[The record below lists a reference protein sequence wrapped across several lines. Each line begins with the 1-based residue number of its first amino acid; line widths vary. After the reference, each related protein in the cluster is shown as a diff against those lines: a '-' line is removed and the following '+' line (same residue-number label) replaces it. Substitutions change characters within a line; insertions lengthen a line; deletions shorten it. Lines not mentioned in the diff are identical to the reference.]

1 MTQTK
6 HIEMRNV
13 RKAFRF
19 FTLEDLSLDLE
30 PGQIMGFV
38 GPNGAGKSTTIRLLT
53 GLLAPDAGEIRV
65 LGHAMPEGQALAKR
79 DIGFV
84 SDEMRLFG
92 HATLGWH
99 MQFVASIYPGWDAQY
114 AKTLVKRFN
123 LRPEQNVSGL
133 SSGEH
138 VKAVLLLA
146 LARRPRLLILDE
158 PTSGLDPVARHELL
172 SEFMDVLRDEDR
184 SILFSS
190 HNTVDVERIS
200 DRITF
205 IDRGR
210 LVDSSDKEDFL
221 ERWRRIQLQLPAG
234 ATLPDL
240 PHVVSRVVDGQFV
253 TLTTNR
259 FSPDLARIPGHRR
272 SRSAAHEPRGDLRR
286 ERHASPGAARP
297 MNMLTRKLIAKDFYL
312 NRWLIIGSTVAG
324 LVGLAD
330 RRRRRNAL
338 QHRHAHL
345 AHDHRRLRRRAGHVR
360 DRERTQG
367 THAAVRAEPAAF
379 ARRLC
384 AHQGHRPAA
393 LLSRAVG
400 RA

>member
-1 MTQTK
+1 MTPTK

-38 GPNGAGKSTTIRLLT
+38 GPNGAGKSTSIRLMT

-65 LGHAMPEGQALAKR
+65 LGHAMPKAQALAKR

-92 HATLGWH
+92 HATFGWH
-99 MQFVASIYPGWDAQY
+99 MNFVSSIYPGWDAQY

-172 SEFMDVLRDEDR
+172 GEFMDVLRDEDR

-210 LVDSSDKEDFL
+210 LVESSDKDDFL

-240 PHVVSRVVDGQFV
+240 PHIVSRVEDGQFV

-259 FSPDLARIPGHRR
+259 YSEDLLAFLGNGVRQVQRMSLEEIFVANVMHHR
-272 SRSAAHEPRGDLRR
+272 ELRG
-286 ERHASPGAARP
+286 
-297 MNMLTRKLIAKDFYL
+297 
-312 NRWLIIGSTVAG
+312 
-324 LVGLAD
+324 
-330 RRRRRNAL
+330 
-338 QHRHAHL
+338 Q
-345 AHDHRRLRRRAGHVR
+345 
-360 DRERTQG
+360 
-367 THAAVRAEPAAF
+367 
-379 ARRLC
+379 
-384 AHQGHRPAA
+384 
-393 LLSRAVG
+393 
-400 RA
+400 